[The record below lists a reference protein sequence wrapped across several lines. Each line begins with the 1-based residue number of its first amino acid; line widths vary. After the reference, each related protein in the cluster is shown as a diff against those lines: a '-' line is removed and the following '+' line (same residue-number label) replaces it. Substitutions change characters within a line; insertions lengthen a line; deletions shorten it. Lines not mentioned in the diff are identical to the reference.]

1 MGEAGV
7 PDAVIKA
14 IAGHVSQAMLE
25 RYSHARREAKR
36 AAVEAMSLTKAVP
49 KEVPIV
55 ARLAVVK

>member
-1 MGEAGV
+1 MGERRA
-7 PDAVIKA
+7 DAVIKA

-55 ARLAVVK
+55 ARLRS